1 MSNLKICTERRKPN
15 ENDENWVVLGTMRVT
30 DTVYQLCT
38 LKANFTK
45 IIWSYRW
52 KVVLWD

>member
-30 DTVYQLCT
+30 NTVYQLCT